1 MLFFDKYSLLHFKN
15 YSESVVVDVDGHGNK
30 DEGWSEDE
38 DEVGD
43 GENNNGEGDCGE
55 VENKDEEGDGGNKN
69 GEEILSEDH
78 PVFFALNIER
88 EVLAYFSMHWCS
100 QVLYHLLSMSFFMF
114 P

>member
-43 GENNNGEGDCGE
+43 CDGENNNGAGDCGE
-55 VENKDEEGDGGNKN
+55 VENKDQPVVGDVDG
-69 GEEILSEDH
+69 
-78 PVFFALNIER
+78 
-88 EVLAYFSMHWCS
+88 
-100 QVLYHLLSMSFFMF
+100 
-114 P
+114 